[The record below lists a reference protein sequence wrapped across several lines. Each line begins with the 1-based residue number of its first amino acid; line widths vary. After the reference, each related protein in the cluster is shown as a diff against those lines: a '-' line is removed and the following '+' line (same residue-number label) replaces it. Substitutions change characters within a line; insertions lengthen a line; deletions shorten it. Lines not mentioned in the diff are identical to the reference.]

1 MTTRVSEDTLASGW
15 IKRMSEGEV
24 AALDALYRLYHRP
37 MLTIFAGILRDRS
50 DAEEVLQDTFIKAY
64 REASRF
70 NSELGSPFAWLVTIG
85 KRLSIDRLRRR
96 RARPIIE
103 SREQL
108 ESAGD
113 ESDAHKRVQEGVE
126 YHWIFSKLEC
136 LPDRQRE
143 AIRMAFLDGYT
154 HQEIAERSGRP
165 LGTVKSDLRRGLV
178 KLRDIYGEDHD

>member
-1 MTTRVSEDTLASGW
+1 MTTQVSEDTLASGW

-50 DAEEVLQDTFIKAY
+50 DAEEVLQDTFIRAY

-70 NSELGSPFAWLVTIG
+70 NPELGSPFAWLVTIG

-96 RARPIIE
+96 RARPKTE
-103 SREQL
+103 NREQV
-108 ESAGD
+108 ESESD
-113 ESDAHKRVQEGVE
+113 EFDAHKRVQEGVE
-126 YHWIFSKLEC
+126 YHWILSKLEC

-143 AIRMAFLDGYT
+143 AIKMAFLEGYT
-154 HQEIAERSGRP
+154 HHEIAERCKRP
-165 LGTVKSDLRRGLV
+165 LGTVKSDLRRGLG
-178 KLRDIYGEDHD
+178 KLREIYGEDHD